1 MMIGS
6 MVPIIMIDMSLSAP
20 VMIIIGSTMRAQ
32 VSAKLAHS
40 AGHPPMMIPQLFC
53 VLESPDV
60 EKYPVTLAPSIPS
73 AVPAVIM
80 GRDQHGCVNP
90 IVAAGEANRWGL
102 RLQTVELASDTL
114 VRGNSE

>member
-1 MMIGS
+1 MIGS

-20 VMIIIGSTMRAQ
+20 VMIIIGSAIRAQ

-114 VRGNSE
+114 VRSE